1 MGLFLMETLTDLNN
15 PLKEIKEAGEEYAG
29 GLGYTDEGE
38 PIELAREIIKMYG
51 YNYKS
56 DTKKYLDK
64 YNKLQNQEGEVS
76 GEINAAMG
84 IIGSSGYS
92 VKDVSCPVLIPQLF
106 LDVMMELPDEAQ
118 EYLEGTA
125 DYLLIMKEIYGNLIG
140 IINYYVGEDD
150 FEGLKWYI
158 EKFPYRFNIL
168 TSATGGRK
176 IFGGLFDRV
185 IKENVLTDNTRGVA
199 FDKVLNTKPKKK

>member
-1 MGLFLMETLTDLNN
+1 M
-15 PLKEIKEAGEEYAG
+15 
-29 GLGYTDEGE
+29 
-38 PIELAREIIKMYG
+38 
-51 YNYKS
+51 
-56 DTKKYLDK
+56 
-64 YNKLQNQEGEVS
+64 S

-106 LDVMMELPDEAQ
+106 LDVMMEIPDEAQ

-150 FEGLKWYI
+150 FEGLEWYI
-158 EKFPYRFNIL
+158 EKFPYRFDVL
-168 TSATGGRK
+168 ASATDGK
-176 IFGGLFDRV
+176 QIFGGLFDKV
-185 IKENVLTDNTRGVA
+185 KWEYARGKGKRRGMA

>member
-1 MGLFLMETLTDLNN
+1 MGLSLMETLTDLNN
-15 PLKEIKEAGEEYAG
+15 PLKDIKKAGEEYAG

-38 PIELAREIIKMYG
+38 PIDLAQEIIKMYG

-64 YNKLQNQEGEVS
+64 YNKLQNQDHGGEGE
-76 GEINAAMG
+76 EINQAMA
-84 IIGSSGYS
+84 IIGTSEYS

-106 LDVMMELPDEAQ
+106 MDVMMEIPDEAQ

-125 DYLLIMKEIYGNLIG
+125 DYLLVMKEIYGNLIG

-150 FEGLKWYI
+150 FDGLKWYI

-168 TSATGGRK
+168 TSATDGKK
-176 IFGGLFDRV
+176 IFGGLFDKV
-185 IKENVLTDNTRGVA
+185 IKENTDNSRGVA